1 MVSRKVENLE
11 FDAFKIGAQYSRPQI
26 ADIGGVE
33 PLTSSREW
41 GGIVEFANCVVLFS
55 TLIKDDL
62 PPEHAYADVFS
73 GEEFLWE
80 SQNQNTQQSPV
91 ILRIISLD
99 APVLLFCRI
108 TNKTKGKAT
117 PFTYVGQL
125 VAMDYDGEKPVEFR
139 FGVSD
144 FQSNP
149 PDNLL
154 HLYDWRPG
162 ETRKLKKV
170 ESPDRVPKVRRGQGR
185 QSDPRKRKA
194 IEMRAMEVAT
204 AHYGLQGF
212 TVTDT
217 SSNSPFD
224 LECCQDDDM
233 VRVEVKG
240 LSGGLGN
247 VDVTINEVLSARST
261 EIPTDLFVV
270 HSISLAEHEKL
281 HYAGEGGDTYIESPW
296 QPDDQNLEATRFR
309 YSLSN

>member
-1 MVSRKVENLE
+1 M
-11 FDAFKIGAQYSRPQI
+11 
-26 ADIGGVE
+26 
-33 PLTSSREW
+33 
-41 GGIVEFANCVVLFS
+41 
-55 TLIKDDL
+55 
-62 PPEHAYADVFS
+62 
-73 GEEFLWE
+73 
-80 SQNQNTQQSPV
+80 
-91 ILRIISLD
+91 
-99 APVLLFCRI
+99 

-139 FGVSD
+139 FSVSD

-194 IEMRAMEVAT
+194 IEMRAMAVAT
-204 AHYGLQGF
+204 AHYELQGF

-217 SSNSPFD
+217 SSNSSFD
-224 LECCQDDDM
+224 LECRQSDDI

-240 LSGGLGN
+240 LSGGLGG
-247 VDVTINEVLSARST
+247 VDVTINEVRSARST

-270 HSISLAEHEKL
+270 HSISLTEHEKL
-281 HYAGEGGDTYIESPW
+281 HYVGVGGDTYIESPW